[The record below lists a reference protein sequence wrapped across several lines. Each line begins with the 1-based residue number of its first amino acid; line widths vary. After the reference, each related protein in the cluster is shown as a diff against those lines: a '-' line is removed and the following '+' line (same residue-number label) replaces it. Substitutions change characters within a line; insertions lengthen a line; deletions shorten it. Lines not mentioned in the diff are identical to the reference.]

1 MKKVF
6 LALLLHSMLASAQ
19 DGIFTQFLANK
30 LYLNPSFVGS
40 SMGASDFT
48 INSRQQWSNVTGPSN
63 APILGSYRFN
73 QASFQSYC
81 SQQGLGFGLQ
91 LRHSSEGEGVLNGR
105 NATFYLGQ
113 TQSIWVRKNARNSKG
128 FLGLHLQRVQ
138 GSAGISM
145 GIAQRTIDWGALR
158 FSSQYHPY
166 LGFYQ
171 QSAQVQPQNNQSNI
185 YFDPSVGLRFKSLY
199 GGKSQLKMTTL
210 SGGFAVFHISRPVES
225 FFGLNHNIPRRY
237 NGFLTLNYFKNSQR
251 LKNNPLFTSIG
262 IVYDYQAP
270 LSTAT
275 VVLSQQL
282 HSQVLLSAG
291 LRHRNFIDISMQSDA
306 FFVAGN
312 FLFDNTQLGISY
324 DFTTSS
330 LAQVRTLGTLEV
342 SLTIP
347 ISQSYCLPGVYSR
360 GRRKEYNCV
369 DSELMRIRPRDFVNF
384 LP

>member
-1 MKKVF
+1 MKK
-6 LALLLHSMLASAQ
+6 LAIALTLIGAQVAAQ

-40 SMGASDFT
+40 SMAASDFT
-48 INSRQQWSNVTGPSN
+48 MNSRQQWSNVTGPSN
-63 APILGSYRFN
+63 APILGAYQFN

-81 SQQGLGFGLQ
+81 SQQGLGLGLQ
-91 LRHSSEGEGVLNGR
+91 LRHSSEGEGVLNAY
-105 NATFYLGQ
+105 NATLYLGQ
-113 TQSIWVRKNARNSKG
+113 TQSIWIRKNARSSKG
-128 FLGLHLQRVQ
+128 FLGLHLQRIQ

-145 GIAQRTIDWGALR
+145 GIAQRTIDWSALR

-171 QSAQVQPQNNQSNI
+171 SNPIVQPQNNQSNV
-185 YFDPSVGLRFKSLY
+185 YFDPSVGIRFKSLF
-199 GGKSQLKMTTL
+199 GDKSMKKMTTL
-210 SGGFAVFHISRPVES
+210 SGGFAVFHISRPVET

-237 NGFLTLNYFKNSQR
+237 NGFLTLNYFKGSQR
-251 LKNNPLFTSIG
+251 RKNNPLFTSIG

-275 VVLSQQL
+275 LSLSQQL
-282 HSQVLLSAG
+282 HSQIMLSAG
-291 LRHRNFIDISMQSDA
+291 IRHRNFIDLSMQSDA
-306 FFVAGN
+306 IFISGN
-312 FLFDNTQLGISY
+312 VLWGQNQLGISY
-324 DFTTSS
+324 DFTASG
-330 LAQVRTLGTLEV
+330 LNQVRTLGTLEV
-342 SLTIP
+342 SLTVP

-360 GRRKEYNCV
+360 GRRKDYNCV

>member
-1 MKKVF
+1 M
-6 LALLLHSMLASAQ
+6 
-19 DGIFTQFLANK
+19 
-30 LYLNPSFVGS
+30 
-40 SMGASDFT
+40 
-48 INSRQQWSNVTGPSN
+48 
-63 APILGSYRFN
+63 
-73 QASFQSYC
+73 
-81 SQQGLGFGLQ
+81 
-91 LRHSSEGEGVLNGR
+91 
-105 NATFYLGQ
+105 
-113 TQSIWVRKNARNSKG
+113 
-128 FLGLHLQRVQ
+128 
-138 GSAGISM
+138 
-145 GIAQRTIDWGALR
+145 
-158 FSSQYHPY
+158 
-166 LGFYQ
+166 
-171 QSAQVQPQNNQSNI
+171 
-185 YFDPSVGLRFKSLY
+185 
-199 GGKSQLKMTTL
+199 
-210 SGGFAVFHISRPVES
+210 
-225 FFGLNHNIPRRY
+225 
-237 NGFLTLNYFKNSQR
+237 NYFKNNQR

-291 LRHRNFIDISMQSDA
+291 LRHRNFFDISMQSDA